1 MMAPDG
7 LSFEFLLNLI
17 CSVGGIIF
25 FVYSLI
31 IIRKIKKL
39 FPASKITRKWLLREA
54 LIVIFLAGYVLNI
67 IFQFFALTEFIIIM
81 TALVY
86 LFGGLFVYIIIR
98 LVHKT
103 YTTILMESATN
114 K

>member
-1 MMAPDG
+1 MSLG
-7 LSFEFLLNLI
+7 FNFYLNLV

-31 IIRKIKKL
+31 SIRKIKKL
-39 FPASKITRKWLLREA
+39 FPKSKITKRWLLRQA
-54 LIVIFLAGYVLNI
+54 LIIIFLLGYFFNI
-67 IFQFFALTEFIIIM
+67 IFQFYELTDFINIM

-86 LFGGLFVYIIIR
+86 LFGGLFVFIIIR

-103 YTTILMESATN
+103 YTTILLESTE
-114 K
+114 KK

>member
-1 MMAPDG
+1 MSLG
-7 LSFEFLLNLI
+7 VEFYLNLI

-25 FVYSLI
+25 FLYSLI
-31 IIRKIKKL
+31 VIRKIKKL

-67 IFQFFALTEFIIIM
+67 IFQFFALTELIIIM

-86 LFGGLFVYIIIR
+86 FFGGLFVYIIIK

-103 YTTILMESATN
+103 YTTILMESGTN